1 MMNSAWRIGLLA
13 WALLAPSSPW
23 AQTVQVVTE
32 TTPFVFMQDGKIA
45 GPATEILEKTLQLA
59 SIKDYR
65 LNMYPWARAYDMA
78 LTEPNV
84 LIYLVARTPE
94 REAKFQWVG
103 EFMQIRYHLYKLRE
117 RTDIHASNLEMARSH
132 TIGVMRDDLRHQY
145 LLQEGFTRLVMS
157 AQTSENFAQLLKR
170 KVDMVPLSE
179 AGAEAQCRNTAF
191 DCAGLERVLT
201 LDALTTGLYM
211 AYSLGTPP
219 AVVQRTQAAF
229 KQLKAN
235 GTVQRTMEA
244 KATVSKAP

>member
-1 MMNSAWRIGLLA
+1 MNSTLGVGLLA
-13 WALLAPSSPW
+13 WALLVPLGLR

-45 GPATEILEKTLQLA
+45 GPATDVLEKTLQLA
-59 SIKDYR
+59 GIKDYR

-84 LIYLVARTPE
+84 LIYLLARTPE

-117 RTDIHASNLEMARSH
+117 RADIRIGNLDTARNY
-132 TIGVMRDDLRHQY
+132 TIGVMRNDLRHQF
-145 LLQEGFTRLVMS
+145 LQQQGFTRLVVS
-157 AQTSENFAQLLKR
+157 AQPAENFGQLLKH

-179 AGAEAQCRNTAF
+179 AGAETHCRGNNF
-191 DCAGLERVLT
+191 DCTKLERVLP
-201 LDALTTGLYM
+201 LEGMNAGVYM
-211 AYSLGTPP
+211 AYSLTTPKE
-219 AVVQRTQAAF
+219 VVNRTQAAF

-235 GTVQRTMEA
+235 GTVQRLMET
-244 KATVSKAP
+244 KSPAPKEP

>member
-1 MMNSAWRIGLLA
+1 MNSAWRTGFLA
-13 WALLAPSSPW
+13 WTLLLPLSPW
-23 AQTVQVVTE
+23 AQPVQVVTE
-32 TTPFVFMQDGKIA
+32 TTPFVYLQDGKIA
-45 GPATEILEKTLQLA
+45 GPATEVLEKTLQLA
-59 SIKDYR
+59 GIKDYR

-78 LTEPNV
+78 LNEPNV

-94 REAKFQWVG
+94 REPKFQWVG
-103 EFMQIRYHLYKLRE
+103 EFLQIRYHLYKLRE
-117 RTDIHASNLEMARSH
+117 RANIHASNLDTARSY

-145 LLQEGFTRLVMS
+145 LQQQGFTRLVMS

-179 AGAEAQCRNTAF
+179 AGAEAQCRATSF
-191 DCAGLERVLT
+191 DCAGLERVLS

-211 AYSLGTPP
+211 AYSLATPP

-244 KATVSKAP
+244 KASTGKAP